1 MLARING
8 YSKSGVLGYFYGNN
22 TLVSVAVA
30 GVLVKD
36 TGAVASLVD
45 VRRFLNDADDAT
57 VVDYLNTKGIVRVDG
72 TAFVVG
78 TLAAD
83 YQASFSAQTNLKR
96 IVDIV
101 QQRAVIL
108 ATSDI
113 ATGVAVAGFSYI
125 QAGQVVNTAAVAD
138 ANVITFLVERAD
150 VFNKDAKSLQGV
162 PTGTVEVGR
171 NLIDDLTG
179 VSLLAEDGSSVV
191 LAATDSS
198 FAVKLYATIPAL
210 SI

>member
-83 YQASFSAQTNLKR
+83 YQASFSA
-96 IVDIV
+96 
-101 QQRAVIL
+101 
-108 ATSDI
+108 
-113 ATGVAVAGFSYI
+113 
-125 QAGQVVNTAAVAD
+125 
-138 ANVITFLVERAD
+138 
-150 VFNKDAKSLQGV
+150 
-162 PTGTVEVGR
+162 
-171 NLIDDLTG
+171 
-179 VSLLAEDGSSVV
+179 
-191 LAATDSS
+191 
-198 FAVKLYATIPAL
+198 
-210 SI
+210 

>member
-113 ATGVAVAGFSYI
+113 ATGVDVAGFSYI